1 MTISTYIVI
10 LFLLLWF
17 IYNCI
22 QNKKLNN
29 RQFDILTYRT
39 EQIKEKDK
47 ELCAINNQLIKILEK
62 KGQVTKEL
70 SNLVET
76 EKAAKIALLKEKEE
90 KDKID
95 SYRLIPS
102 DIELEDIKVLKE
114 MRKSLRKPRILSMLI
129 WQTYWQPL
137 AKVQFPIILQDKTK
151 IGIYKI
157 TNIKT
162 QECYVGQSVDI
173 YKRWCEHCK
182 AGLGIDTP
190 PGNKLYKAIQSEG
203 LENFTFE
210 LLSQCKQNELNERER
225 YFIKLFQAD
234 TYGYNSNVGIK
245 K

>member
-1 MTISTYIVI
+1 M
-10 LFLLLWF
+10 
-17 IYNCI
+17 
-22 QNKKLNN
+22 
-29 RQFDILTYRT
+29 
-39 EQIKEKDK
+39 
-47 ELCAINNQLIKILEK
+47 
-62 KGQVTKEL
+62 
-70 SNLVET
+70 
-76 EKAAKIALLKEKEE
+76 
-90 KDKID
+90 
-95 SYRLIPS
+95 
-102 DIELEDIKVLKE
+102 
-114 MRKSLRKPRILSMLI
+114 
-129 WQTYWQPL
+129 
-137 AKVQFPIILQDKTK
+137 

-157 TNIKT
+157 TNKINNKS
-162 QECYVGQSVDI
+162 YVGQSVDI

>member
-1 MTISTYIVI
+1 MLLQI
-10 LFLLLWF
+10 LFTIFLFVLALILYFWNNKLHQKEYQLQVQARDIENYANALL
-17 IYNCI
+17 
-22 QNKKLNN
+22 
-29 RQFDILTYRT
+29 T
-39 EQIKEKDK
+39 EKTGQLRNVNDKIKEAED
-47 ELCAINNQLIKILEK
+47 
-62 KGQVTKEL
+62 
-70 SNLVET
+70 NLQALVQT
-76 EKAAKIALLKEKEE
+76 EKAAKAVLLKQKEQ

-95 SYRLIPS
+95 DYRLIPS
-102 DIELEDIKVLKE
+102 DSELIEIKELEEIKKE
-114 MRKSLRKPRILSMLI
+114 LRKPRVLSMLI
-129 WQTYWQPL
+129 WQTFWQPL
-137 AKVQFPIILQDKTK
+137 AKVKFPIILQDKTK
-151 IGIYKI
+151 MGIYKI